1 MMGAMVILHRLTQ
14 FLALVVAV
22 AVAKGVLV
30 KTGALAVAEVAGLA
44 VALVQQDK
52 VLRADL
58 LAVAVL
64 PLVVVVVEVLV

>member
-22 AVAKGVLV
+22 VVAKGVLV

-64 PLVVVVVEVLV
+64 LLVVAVVEVLV